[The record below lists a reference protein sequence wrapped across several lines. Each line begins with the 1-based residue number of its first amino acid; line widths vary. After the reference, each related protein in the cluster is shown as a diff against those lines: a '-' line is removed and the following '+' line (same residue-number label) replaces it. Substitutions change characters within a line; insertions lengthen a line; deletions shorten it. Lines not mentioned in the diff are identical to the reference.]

1 MFRKKPKKSDL
12 LDQLEV
18 QIEEHSR
25 ISNRLDRDYE
35 VSKADAER
43 NAKRGLMKAAKM
55 AFQSMQFVKNKL
67 ESTEIT
73 KIRLRQIKTSLVAL
87 PDRVPDQTVQGV
99 DRILR
104 ESRSILHST
113 QSRMDQLMEGE
124 SLSMEISMDDVDA
137 ITEGTNS
144 EFDSFLNEIG
154 LGEPV
159 VTEQPVPQ
167 PVVSIPATPEPQ
179 LTDLPEVP
187 TSIPVEEPEV
197 EEEETAEEQEISEE
211 KQ

>member
-1 MFRKKPKKSDL
+1 MFRKKPTKSEL
-12 LDQLEV
+12 QDQLDV

-25 ISNRLDRDYE
+25 ISNRLDKDYE

-87 PDRVPDQTVQGV
+87 PDRVPDKTVQGV

-104 ESRSILHST
+104 ESRSILHKT
-113 QSRMDQLMEGE
+113 EVMMGTVMEGE
-124 SLSMEISMDDVDA
+124 SLSMEMSLDDVDA
-137 ITEGTNS
+137 ITEGSNN
-144 EFDSFLNEIG
+144 EFDSFLKEIG

-159 VTEQPVPQ
+159 ASEQPASQ
-167 PVVSIPATPEPQ
+167 PVVSSPVTSGPQ
-179 LTDLPEVP
+179 FTDLPEVP
-187 TSIPVEEPEV
+187 SSTPVEDP
-197 EEEETAEEQEISEE
+197 EEEEDLAEDQEISEE